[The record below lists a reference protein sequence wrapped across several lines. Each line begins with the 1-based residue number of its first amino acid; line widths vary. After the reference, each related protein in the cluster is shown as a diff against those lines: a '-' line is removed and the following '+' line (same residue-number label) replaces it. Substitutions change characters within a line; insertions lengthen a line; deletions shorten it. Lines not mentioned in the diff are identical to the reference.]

1 MSFGSASRRK
11 IPQIMKN
18 KILCLLLLAGTLAA
32 QPAHSENVKTI
43 EAKVSD
49 ATVFLRGAQ
58 LTCISDF
65 IVVPGI
71 NQFIFEGVSPNLDPN
86 SLQASAKGNITIM
99 DVKFQTRYNEIP
111 PKENPNQIDKTLKI
125 VNDSLVMLNFEIE
138 EMNEQ
143 LQSFTTEK
151 NILLNNRLLKGESL
165 RDTLDMFK
173 EGIAFLRL
181 RLADISN
188 ESMLLKKKLYYK
200 NDKKQTLENRIQDLN
215 KINQAGKTPVKE
227 SVPTIVVMA
236 YADLQTNAKISV
248 SFFVDRAAWLPTYDL
263 RANSDGTIDL
273 NYKAELRQQTGM
285 DWKNVSLTLSTGNPA
300 LSTQK
305 PILNPFYLS
314 FAHSYNKRIQNE
326 SRELLSKIPSLQGAT
341 AAADEEKDAVMLDAP
356 TLAAYTDQRDGM
368 IQTEYDIK
376 LKYNIPHDDEMHV
389 VSIQQKSLKGKYQ
402 YSAVPKLDMNA
413 YLMAEL
419 VDLTE
424 LNLIPGNSRIYLDGS
439 FIGRGV
445 LNPDAFKDTINL
457 SFGKDRSIVV
467 NRKRLKDKTKER
479 ILVDE
484 KTISTTYELTIKNNK
499 SGAVNI
505 DLTDQI
511 PVSQDPTIKIAL
523 LDGEGST
530 LNEETGLLSWKLNLK
545 PMESKTI
552 RFSYEVKLPKSKNLA
567 GL

>member
-1 MSFGSASRRK
+1 
-11 IPQIMKN
+11 MKN
-18 KILCLLLLAGTLAA
+18 KFIHLLLFAGILSA
-32 QPAHSENVKTI
+32 QSAFSENVKTE
-43 EAKVSD
+43 EAKVSN

-58 LTCISDF
+58 LTCNSDF
-65 IVVPGI
+65 VALPGI

-86 SLQASAKGNITIM
+86 SLQASAKGNVTIM
-99 DVKFQTRYNEIP
+99 DVKYQIRYNEIP
-111 PKENPNQIDKTLKI
+111 PKENPNQIDRTLKM

-151 NILLNNRLLKGESL
+151 NILLNNRLMKGESL

-173 EGIAFLRL
+173 EGIAFLRM

-188 ESMLLKKKLYYK
+188 ESMLLKKRLYFK
-200 NDKKQTLENRIQDLN
+200 NNSKQALEKRIQDLN
-215 KINQAGKTPVKE
+215 KINQAGRAPVKE
-227 SVPTIVVMA
+227 SVPTIVVMV
-236 YADLQTNAKISV
+236 YAELQSNTKISV

-263 RANSDGTIDL
+263 RANSDGSIDL

-285 DWKNVSLTLSTGNPA
+285 DWKNVTLTLSTGNPA

-314 FAHSYNKRIQNE
+314 FANSYNKRIQNE
-326 SRELLSKIPSLQGAT
+326 SRELLSKIPSLLGASSAT
-341 AAADEEKDAVMLDAP
+341 EEQKDEIMLDAP
-356 TLAAYTDQRDGM
+356 TLAAYTDQREGM
-368 IQTEYDIK
+368 IQTEYNIK
-376 LKYNIPHDDEMHV
+376 LKYNIPHDDDMHV

-413 YLMAEL
+413 FLIAEL

-424 LNLIPGNSRIYLDGS
+424 LNLIPGNSRIYMDGS
-439 FIGRGV
+439 FVGRGV

-484 KTISTTYELTIKNNK
+484 KTISTTYEITIKNNK
-499 SGAVNI
+499 AGTVNI

-511 PVSQDPTIKIAL
+511 PVSQDPNIKIAL
-523 LDGEGST
+523 IDGDGSE
-530 LNEETGLLSWKLNLK
+530 LNDETGLLSWKLNLK
-545 PMESKTI
+545 SMESKTI
-552 RFSYEVKLPKSKNLA
+552 RFSYEVKLPKSKSLA

>member
-1 MSFGSASRRK
+1 MLRISIQK
-11 IPQIMKN
+11 INSTTMKN
-18 KILCLLLLAGTLAA
+18 KFLLLLLLAGILSA
-32 QPAHSENVKTI
+32 QSVFSENVKTE
-43 EAKVSD
+43 EAKVSS

-58 LTCISDF
+58 LTCNSDF
-65 IVVPGI
+65 LALPGI

-99 DVKFQTRYNEIP
+99 DVKFQTRLNEVP
-111 PKENPNQIDKTLKI
+111 SKENPNQIDQTIKM

-138 EMNEQ
+138 QMNEQ

-151 NILLNNRLLKGESL
+151 NILLNNRLLKGEST

-173 EGIAFLRL
+173 EGIVFLRA
-181 RLADISN
+181 RLSDISN
-188 ESMLLKKKLYYK
+188 ESMILKKKLYYK
-200 NDKKQTLENRIQDLN
+200 NDTKQSFEKRIQDLN
-215 KINQAGKTPVKE
+215 KINQAGKTPIKE
-227 SVPTIVVMA
+227 SVPTIVVMV
-236 YADLQTNAKISV
+236 YAEIQTNAKISV

-263 RANSDGTIDL
+263 RANSDGSIDL

-314 FAHSYNKRIQNE
+314 FAQAYNKRLQNE
-326 SRELLSKIPSLQGAT
+326 SRDLLSIAPSLEGAK
-341 AAADEEKDAVMLDAP
+341 AADIETDELMLDAP
-356 TLAAYTDQRDGM
+356 TLAAYTNQREGM

-413 YLMAEL
+413 FLVAEL

-424 LNLIPGNSRIYLDGS
+424 LNLIPGNSRIYMDGS
-439 FIGRGV
+439 FVGRGV

-484 KTISTTYELTIKNNK
+484 KTISTTYEITIKNNK
-499 SGAVNI
+499 AGTINI

-511 PVSQDPTIKIAL
+511 PVSQDPNIKITL
-523 LDGEGST
+523 TYGDGSE
-530 LNEETGLLSWKLNLK
+530 LNDETGLLSWKLNLK
-545 PMESKTI
+545 SMESKTI
-552 RFSYEVKLPKSKNLA
+552 RFSYEVKLPKSKGLA

>member
-1 MSFGSASRRK
+1 
-11 IPQIMKN
+11 MKN
-18 KILCLLLLAGTLAA
+18 KFIHLLLFAGILSA
-32 QPAHSENVKTI
+32 QSAFSENVKTE
-43 EAKVSD
+43 EAKVSN

-58 LTCISDF
+58 LTCNSDF
-65 IVVPGI
+65 VALPGI

-86 SLQASAKGNITIM
+86 SLQASAKGNVTIM
-99 DVKFQTRYNEIP
+99 DVKYQIRYNEIP
-111 PKENPNQIDKTLKI
+111 PKENPNQIDRTLKM

-173 EGIAFLRL
+173 EGIAFLRM

-188 ESMLLKKKLYYK
+188 ESMLLKKRLYFK
-200 NDKKQTLENRIQDLN
+200 NNSKQALEKRIQDLN
-215 KINQAGKTPVKE
+215 KINQAGRAPVKE
-227 SVPTIVVMA
+227 SVPTIVVMV
-236 YADLQTNAKISV
+236 YAELQSNTKISV

-263 RANSDGTIDL
+263 RANSDGSIDL

-285 DWKNVSLTLSTGNPA
+285 DWKNVTLTLSTGNPA

-314 FAHSYNKRIQNE
+314 FANSYNKRIQNE
-326 SRELLSKIPSLQGAT
+326 SRELLSKIPSLLGASSAT
-341 AAADEEKDAVMLDAP
+341 EEQKDEIMLDAP
-356 TLAAYTDQRDGM
+356 TLAAYTDQREGM
-368 IQTEYDIK
+368 FQTEYNIK
-376 LKYNIPHDDEMHV
+376 LKYNIPHDDDMHV

-413 YLMAEL
+413 FLIAEL

-424 LNLIPGNSRIYLDGS
+424 LNLIPGNSRIYMDGS
-439 FIGRGV
+439 FVGRGV

-484 KTISTTYELTIKNNK
+484 KTISTTYEITIKNNK
-499 SGAVNI
+499 AGTVNI

-511 PVSQDPTIKIAL
+511 PVSQDPNIKIAL
-523 LDGEGST
+523 IDGDGSE
-530 LNEETGLLSWKLNLK
+530 LNDETGLLSWKLNLK
-545 PMESKTI
+545 SMESKTI
-552 RFSYEVKLPKSKNLA
+552 RFSYEVKLPKSKSLA

>member
-1 MSFGSASRRK
+1 
-11 IPQIMKN
+11 MKN
-18 KILCLLLLAGTLAA
+18 KFIHLLLFAGILSA
-32 QPAHSENVKTI
+32 QSAFSENVKTE
-43 EAKVSD
+43 EAKVSN

-58 LTCISDF
+58 LTCNSDF
-65 IVVPGI
+65 VALPGI

-86 SLQASAKGNITIM
+86 SLQASAKGNVTIM
-99 DVKFQTRYNEIP
+99 DVKYQIRYNEIP
-111 PKENPNQIDKTLKI
+111 PKENPNQIDRTLKM

-173 EGIAFLRL
+173 EGIAFLRM

-188 ESMLLKKKLYYK
+188 ESMLLKKRLYFK
-200 NDKKQTLENRIQDLN
+200 NNSKQALEKRIQDLN
-215 KINQAGKTPVKE
+215 KINQAGRAPVKE
-227 SVPTIVVMA
+227 SVPTIVVMV
-236 YADLQTNAKISV
+236 YAELQSNTKISV

-263 RANSDGTIDL
+263 RANSDGSIDL

-285 DWKNVSLTLSTGNPA
+285 DWKNVTLTLSTGNPA

-314 FAHSYNKRIQNE
+314 FANSYNKRIQNE
-326 SRELLSKIPSLQGAT
+326 SRELLSKIPSLLGASSAT
-341 AAADEEKDAVMLDAP
+341 EEQKDEIMLDAP
-356 TLAAYTDQRDGM
+356 TLAAYTDQREGM
-368 IQTEYDIK
+368 IQTEYNIK
-376 LKYNIPHDDEMHV
+376 LKYNIPHDDDMHV

-413 YLMAEL
+413 FLIAEL

-424 LNLIPGNSRIYLDGS
+424 LNLIPGNSRIYMDGS
-439 FIGRGV
+439 FVGRGV

-484 KTISTTYELTIKNNK
+484 KTISTTYEITIKNNK
-499 SGAVNI
+499 AGTVNI

-511 PVSQDPTIKIAL
+511 PVSQDPNIKIAL
-523 LDGEGST
+523 IDGDGSE
-530 LNEETGLLSWKLNLK
+530 LNDETGLLSWKLNLK
-545 PMESKTI
+545 SMESKTI
-552 RFSYEVKLPKSKNLA
+552 RFSYEVKLPKSKSLA